1 MQIQIDPNIPSNL
14 PPEEIRDFQ
23 SFIQTA
29 LDGLTA
35 AAGGEVMALGT
46 GMFAGL
52 ALIVIV
58 IAGVK
63 IAFSGSIQP
72 WEVVRLVIGIR
83 IPWVMMQFYTTT
95 IPGMSQTFPGMIAEG
110 GNFLHEMLLG
120 DIISSMQTELG
131 DMVRAIA
138 ANMQTQAAQG
148 NVIGILTGGVHAFIT
163 AVAGSII
170 MALLVLMLIVLFAVT
185 YAQVIWAQI
194 ALAILIILG
203 PIFIP
208 FLVFEPLAFLFWGWF
223 KGMLTYSLY
232 AVIAGCVLRVFSAVG
247 IAYITT
253 LGGANLDTQSMT
265 QVGLWTLAVIPLFIA
280 GTALIAQMRRTGRDA
295 RHRRRSGRKRTH
307 GYGDNGR
314 DGSGQRHSGSGQDSS
329 IRRDQVSQDKT
340 PPAKDAGAEYAEI
353 WGEAINT
360 NRHLRTITV
369 GLGIAVILLIIV
381 VIRIASVDPPRPIVV
396 RVDEIGRAEAVA
408 YDVME
413 AQADPLDPT
422 TKYFLNRFVYDFYSR
437 RRATVEENWSRSLR
451 FLTTDLANASF
462 RAESQNIALLAA
474 GAARDELQVD
484 RVVLRIQA
492 NPQEPHSATADFDL
506 VRLVAEGEVDRE
518 RWSLSLQ
525 FLFLDEIPTDLIVHN
540 PMGIVI
546 TYLQGDRAV
555 VTGER

>member
-1 MQIQIDPNIPSNL
+1 MQIQIDPNIPANL

-35 AAGGEVMALGT
+35 SAGGEVMTLGT

-63 IAFSGSIQP
+63 IAFSGNIQP
-72 WEVVRLVIGIR
+72 WEVVRLVIGIW

-110 GNFLHEMLLG
+110 GNFLHRMLLG
-120 DIISSMQTELG
+120 DIISSMQSELG
-131 DMVRAIA
+131 GMVRDIA
-138 ANMQTQAAQG
+138 ANMQTQSDQG
-148 NVIGILTGGVHAFIT
+148 NVIGIMTGGIHVFIT

-208 FLVFEPLAFLFWGWF
+208 FLVFEPLSFLFWGWF

-232 AVIAGCVLRVFSAVG
+232 AVITGAVLRVFSAVG

-280 GTALIAQMRRTGRDA
+280 GILSSLKCGELASMLVTGGGA
-295 RHRRRSGRKRTH
+295 A
-307 GYGDNGR
+307 
-314 DGSGQRHSGSGQDSS
+314 GSGLMGLATTAGMAAASG
-329 IRRDQVSQDKT
+329 
-340 PPAKDAGAEYAEI
+340 
-353 WGEAINT
+353 
-360 NRHLRTITV
+360 
-369 GLGIAVILLIIV
+369 
-381 VIRIASVDPPRPIVV
+381 
-396 RVDEIGRAEAVA
+396 
-408 YDVME
+408 
-413 AQADPLDPT
+413 
-422 TKYFLNRFVYDFYSR
+422 
-437 RRATVEENWSRSLR
+437 
-451 FLTTDLANASF
+451 
-462 RAESQNIALLAA
+462 
-474 GAARDELQVD
+474 GAA
-484 RVVLRIQA
+484 A
-492 NPQEPHSATADFDL
+492 AKTA
-506 VRLVAEGEVDRE
+506 ASG
-518 RWSLSLQ
+518 
-525 FLFLDEIPTDLIVHN
+525 
-540 PMGIVI
+540 GIK
-546 TYLQGDRAV
+546 
-555 VTGER
+555 

>member
-1 MQIQIDPNIPSNL
+1 MQIQIDPNIPANL

-35 AAGGEVMALGT
+35 SAGGEVMTLGT

-63 IAFSGSIQP
+63 IAFSGNIQP
-72 WEVVRLVIGIR
+72 WEVVRLVIGIW
-83 IPWVMMQFYTTT
+83 IPWVMMQFYTAT

-170 MALLVLMLIVLFAVT
+170 LALLILMLIVLFAVT

-208 FLVFEPLAFLFWGWF
+208 FLVFEPLAFSLLGLVQRDAYLFA
-223 KGMLTYSLY
+223 LCRDRR
-232 AVIAGCVLRVFSAVG
+232 VCVAGVQRRGDCV
-247 IAYITT
+247 YH
-253 LGGANLDTQSMT
+253 D
-265 QVGLWTLAVIPLFIA
+265 A
-280 GTALIAQMRRTGRDA
+280 GRREPGHPIYDASGPMDAGRHSPFHCRASLIAQMRRTGRDA
-295 RHRRRSGRKRTH
+295 RYRRRSGGKRTH

-314 DGSGQRHSGSGQDSS
+314 DGSGQRRSGSGQDSS
-329 IRRDQVSQDKT
+329 IRRDQVSQDKP

-353 WGEAINT
+353 WGESIHT

-413 AQADPLDPT
+413 AQADPFGPDHQIL
-422 TKYFLNRFVYDFYSR
+422 SQ
-437 RRATVEENWSRSLR
+437 
-451 FLTTDLANASF
+451 SF
-462 RAESQNIALLAA
+462 RL
-474 GAARDELQVD
+474 
-484 RVVLRIQA
+484 
-492 NPQEPHSATADFDL
+492 
-506 VRLVAEGEVDRE
+506 
-518 RWSLSLQ
+518 
-525 FLFLDEIPTDLIVHN
+525 
-540 PMGIVI
+540 
-546 TYLQGDRAV
+546 
-555 VTGER
+555 

>member
-1 MQIQIDPNIPSNL
+1 M
-14 PPEEIRDFQ
+14 
-23 SFIQTA
+23 
-29 LDGLTA
+29 
-35 AAGGEVMALGT
+35 
-46 GMFAGL
+46 
-52 ALIVIV
+52 
-58 IAGVK
+58 
-63 IAFSGSIQP
+63 
-72 WEVVRLVIGIR
+72 RLVIGIW

-110 GNFLHEMLLG
+110 GNFLHRMLLG
-120 DIISSMQTELG
+120 DIISSMQSELG
-131 DMVRAIA
+131 GMVRDIA
-138 ANMQTQAAQG
+138 ANMQTQSDQG
-148 NVIGILTGGVHAFIT
+148 NVIGIMTGGIHVFIT

-208 FLVFEPLAFLFWGWF
+208 FLVFEPLSFLFWGWF

-232 AVIAGCVLRVFSAVG
+232 AVIAGAVLRVFSAVG

-265 QVGLWTLAVIPLFIA
+265 QVGLWTLAVIPAFHCRASLF
-280 GTALIAQMRRTGRDA
+280 AQMRRTSRDA
-295 RHRRRSGRKRTH
+295 RYGGSGGERAH
-307 GYGDNGR
+307 GTGDNGR
-314 DGSGQRHSGSGQDSS
+314 DGSGQRGSGGGQDSG

-340 PPAKDAGAEYAEI
+340 PPAKDAGGEYAEI
-353 WGEAINT
+353 WGEAVHA

-422 TKYFLNRFVYDFYSR
+422 TKYFLNRFVYDFYSVAGR
-437 RRATVEENWSRSLR
+437 RSKKTGPAVCGFSR
-451 FLTTDLANASF
+451 
-462 RAESQNIALLAA
+462 
-474 GAARDELQVD
+474 
-484 RVVLRIQA
+484 
-492 NPQEPHSATADFDL
+492 
-506 VRLVAEGEVDRE
+506 
-518 RWSLSLQ
+518 
-525 FLFLDEIPTDLIVHN
+525 LI
-540 PMGIVI
+540 
-546 TYLQGDRAV
+546 
-555 VTGER
+555 

>member
-1 MQIQIDPNIPSNL
+1 MQIQIDPNIPANL

-35 AAGGEVMALGT
+35 SAGGEVMTLGT
-46 GMFAGL
+46 GMLTGL

-63 IAFSGSIQP
+63 IAFSGNIQP
-72 WEVVRLVIGIR
+72 WEVVRLVIGIW

-110 GNFLHEMLLG
+110 GNFLHELLLG

-265 QVGLWTLAVIPLFIA
+265 QVGLWTLAVIPAFYCRA
-280 GTALIAQMRRTGRDA
+280 SLIAQMRRTGFDA

-307 GYGDNGR
+307 GTGDNGR
-314 DGSGQRHSGSGQDSS
+314 DGSGQRRSGSGQDSS

-353 WGEAINT
+353 WGESIHT
-360 NRHLRTITV
+360 NRHLRTLTV

-492 NPQEPHSATADFDL
+492 NPQEPHSASADFDL

-525 FLFLDEIPTDLIVHN
+525 FLFLDEIPPDLIVHN

>member
-1 MQIQIDPNIPSNL
+1 MQIQIDPNIPANL

-35 AAGGEVMALGT
+35 SAGGEVMTLGT
-46 GMFAGL
+46 GLFAGL

-63 IAFSGSIQP
+63 IAFSGNIQP
-72 WEVVRLVIGIR
+72 WELVRLVIGIW

-110 GNFLHEMLLG
+110 GNFLHRMLLG
-120 DIISSMQTELG
+120 NIISSMQTELG

-138 ANMQTQAAQG
+138 ANMQTQADQG
-148 NVIGILTGGVHAFIT
+148 NVIGIMTGGIHVFIT

-232 AVIAGCVLRVFSAVG
+232 AVIAGRGVAGVQRRGYCVYHDAGRREPGHPIYDASGPMDAGRHSAFHCR
-247 IAYITT
+247 
-253 LGGANLDTQSMT
+253 DS
-265 QVGLWTLAVIPLFIA
+265 
-280 GTALIAQMRRTGRDA
+280 LIAQMRGAGRDA
-295 RHRRRSGRKRTH
+295 RHRRRSGGKRTH
-307 GYGDNGR
+307 GTGDNGR
-314 DGSGQRHSGSGQDSS
+314 DGSGQRGSGSGQDSS
-329 IRRDQVSQDKT
+329 IRRDQVSRDKT
-340 PPAKDAGAEYAEI
+340 PAAKDAGAEYAEI
-353 WGEAINT
+353 WGEAIHA

-369 GLGIAVILLIIV
+369 GLGLAVILLLIV

-408 YDVME
+408 YEVME
-413 AQADPLDPT
+413 ARADPLDPT
-422 TKYFLNRFVYDFYSR
+422 TKYFLNRFVHDFYSR

-525 FLFLDEIPTDLIVHN
+525 FLFLDEIPPDLIVHN

>member
-1 MQIQIDPNIPSNL
+1 
-14 PPEEIRDFQ
+14 
-23 SFIQTA
+23 
-29 LDGLTA
+29 
-35 AAGGEVMALGT
+35 
-46 GMFAGL
+46 MFTGL

-63 IAFSGSIQP
+63 IAFSGNIQP
-72 WEVVRLVIGIR
+72 WEVVRLVIGIW
-83 IPWVMMQFYTTT
+83 IPWVMMQFYTNT

-170 MALLVLMLIVLFAVT
+170 MALLVLMLIILFAVT

-232 AVIAGCVLRVFSAVG
+232 AVIAGCGVAGVQRRGDRVYHDAGRREPGHPIYDASGPLDAGRHSAFHCR
-247 IAYITT
+247 A
-253 LGGANLDTQSMT
+253 S
-265 QVGLWTLAVIPLFIA
+265 
-280 GTALIAQMRRTGRDA
+280 LIAQMRRTGRDA
-295 RHRRRSGRKRTH
+295 RYRRRSGRERTH
-307 GYGDNGR
+307 GNGDNGR
-314 DGSGQRHSGSGQDSS
+314 DGSGQRRSGSGQNSG

-353 WGEAINT
+353 WGEAVHT

-525 FLFLDEIPTDLIVHN
+525 FLFLDEIPPDLIVHN

-555 VTGER
+555 VTGGR

>member
-1 MQIQIDPNIPSNL
+1 MQIQIDPNIPANL

-35 AAGGEVMALGT
+35 AAGGEVMTLGT

-63 IAFSGSIQP
+63 IAFSGNIQP
-72 WEVVRLVIGIR
+72 WEVVRLVIGIW

-208 FLVFEPLAFLFWGWF
+208 FLVFEPMAFLFWGWF

-280 GTALIAQMRRTGRDA
+280 GSSLIAQMRRTGRDA

-314 DGSGQRHSGSGQDSS
+314 DGSGQRRSGSGQDSS

-353 WGEAINT
+353 WGEAIHS

-525 FLFLDEIPTDLIVHN
+525 FLFLDEIPPDLIVHN

-555 VTGER
+555 VTGDR

>member
-1 MQIQIDPNIPSNL
+1 MQIQIDPNIPANL

-35 AAGGEVMALGT
+35 AAGGEVMTLGT
-46 GMFAGL
+46 GMFTGL

-63 IAFSGSIQP
+63 IAFSGNIQP
-72 WEVVRLVIGIR
+72 WEVVRLVIGIW

-208 FLVFEPLAFLFWGWF
+208 FLVFEPMAFLFWGWF

-280 GTALIAQMRRTGRDA
+280 GTSLIAQMRGAGRDA

-314 DGSGQRHSGSGQDSS
+314 DGSGQRRSGSGQDSS

-340 PPAKDAGAEYAEI
+340 PPAEGRGRGVRRNMGRGDPHQPSPSDDHGGA
-353 WGEAINT
+353 WHCGNF
-360 NRHLRTITV
+360 
-369 GLGIAVILLIIV
+369 
-381 VIRIASVDPPRPIVV
+381 
-396 RVDEIGRAEAVA
+396 VA
-408 YDVME
+408 YRGH
-413 AQADPLDPT
+413 PHCL
-422 TKYFLNRFVYDFYSR
+422 
-437 RRATVEENWSRSLR
+437 SRSPPAHR
-451 FLTTDLANASF
+451 
-462 RAESQNIALLAA
+462 
-474 GAARDELQVD
+474 G
-484 RVVLRIQA
+484 
-492 NPQEPHSATADFDL
+492 
-506 VRLVAEGEVDRE
+506 EG
-518 RWSLSLQ
+518 
-525 FLFLDEIPTDLIVHN
+525 
-540 PMGIVI
+540 G
-546 TYLQGDRAV
+546 
-555 VTGER
+555 

>member
-1 MQIQIDPNIPSNL
+1 MQIQIDPNIPANL

-35 AAGGEVMALGT
+35 SAGGEVMTLGT

-63 IAFSGSIQP
+63 IAFSGNIQP
-72 WEVVRLVIGIR
+72 WEVVRLVIGIW
-83 IPWVMMQFYTTT
+83 IPWVMMQFYTAT

-170 MALLVLMLIVLFAVT
+170 LALLILMLIVLFAVT

-280 GTALIAQMRRTGRDA
+280 GLLSSLKCGGAGRDA
-295 RHRRRSGRKRTH
+295 RYRRRSGRERTH

-314 DGSGQRHSGSGQDSS
+314 DGSGQRWSGSGQNSG
-329 IRRDQVSQDKT
+329 IRRDQVSQDKP

-353 WGEAINT
+353 WGEAIHT

-381 VIRIASVDPPRPIVV
+381 VIRIASVDPPRPILV

-525 FLFLDEIPTDLIVHN
+525 FLFLDEIPPDLIVHN

-555 VTGER
+555 VTGDR

>member
-1 MQIQIDPNIPSNL
+1 MQIQIDPNIPANL

-35 AAGGEVMALGT
+35 SAGGEVMALGT
-46 GMFAGL
+46 GMFTGL

-63 IAFSGSIQP
+63 IAFSGNIQP
-72 WEVVRLVIGIR
+72 WEVVRLVIGIW
-83 IPWVMMQFYTTT
+83 IPWVMMQFYTAT

-110 GNFLHEMLLG
+110 GNFLHQMLLG

-280 GTALIAQMRRTGRDA
+280 GLLSSLKCGELAAMLVTGGGAA
-295 RHRRRSGRKRTH
+295 RERTH

-314 DGSGQRHSGSGQDSS
+314 DGSGQRRSGGGENSG
-329 IRRDQVSQDKT
+329 IRRDQVSQDKP

-353 WGEAINT
+353 WGEAIHT

-474 GAARDELQVD
+474 GAARDELQ
-484 RVVLRIQA
+484 
-492 NPQEPHSATADFDL
+492 
-506 VRLVAEGEVDRE
+506 
-518 RWSLSLQ
+518 W
-525 FLFLDEIPTDLIVHN
+525 IVSF
-540 PMGIVI
+540 
-546 TYLQGDRAV
+546 
-555 VTGER
+555 